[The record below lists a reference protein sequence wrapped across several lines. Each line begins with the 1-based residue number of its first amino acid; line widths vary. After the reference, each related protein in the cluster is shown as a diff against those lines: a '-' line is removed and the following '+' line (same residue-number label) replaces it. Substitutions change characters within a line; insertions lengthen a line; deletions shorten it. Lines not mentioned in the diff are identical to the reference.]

1 MLVWALEGAEAGI
14 ASVAAEATE
23 RAENVSAQISVHI
36 SVHISVRNGI
46 DQGKDTPTNQMI
58 KRVER
63 MLSEFLHGIRM
74 A

>member
-23 RAENVSAQISVHI
+23 RAENVSAQISVH
-36 SVHISVRNGI
+36 VSVRNGI

>member
-1 MLVWALEGAEAGI
+1 
-14 ASVAAEATE
+14 
-23 RAENVSAQISVHI
+23 VHI

>member
-1 MLVWALEGAEAGI
+1 
-14 ASVAAEATE
+14 
-23 RAENVSAQISVHI
+23 
-36 SVHISVRNGI
+36 VRNVI

>member
-23 RAENVSAQISVHI
+23 RAENVSAQISV
-36 SVHISVRNGI
+36 RNVI